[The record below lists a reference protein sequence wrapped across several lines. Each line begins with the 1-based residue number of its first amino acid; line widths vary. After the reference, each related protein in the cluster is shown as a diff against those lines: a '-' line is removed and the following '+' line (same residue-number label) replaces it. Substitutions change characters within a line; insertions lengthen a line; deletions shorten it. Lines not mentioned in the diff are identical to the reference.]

1 MEKTKYKM
9 NKSKIKLITFILLI
23 LISNSV
29 LAEAYFDISDD
40 NIKIETNFIGK
51 EVIIFGI
58 LNDDQ
63 DTILTIKGPEKNAV
77 IQKKERILGFW
88 FNTKQITYNQIPSI
102 FFIASSNNI
111 EDILPASTI
120 IKEELSFNYL
130 LENKTSQRNFISDV
144 SLDTWKDNF
153 VRIKKSKN
161 LFKEYSVENI
171 DNKLFQTR
179 IFFPAK
185 SIPGEYKVNVYQIEN
200 NLILNNKE
208 KIITLKKSGI
218 GSQIYNFAHKNAA
231 AYGLFAIIFAVL
243 SGFLAATLFRRS

>member
-1 MEKTKYKM
+1 M
-9 NKSKIKLITFILLI
+9 NKRKIKLTAFILLF
-23 LISNSV
+23 LFSNAV
-29 LAEAYFDISDD
+29 VAEAYFDISEN

-63 DTILTIKGPEKNAV
+63 ETIMTIKGPEKNAL

-88 FNTKQITYNQIPSI
+88 FNTKKITYNQIPSI
-102 FFIASSNNI
+102 FFIASSNEI
-111 EDILPASTI
+111 EDILPTSTI
-120 IKEELSFNYL
+120 IKEELSFDYL
-130 LENKTSQRNFISDV
+130 LENKTSQRNFISDI
-144 SLDTWKDNF
+144 SLDTWKSNF
-153 VRIKKSKN
+153 VRIKKNKN
-161 LFKEYSVENI
+161 LFKEYEIENI

-185 SIPGEYKVNVYQIEN
+185 SIPGEYKVNVYQIKDN
-200 NLILNNKE
+200 IILNNKE
-208 KIITLKKSGI
+208 KVITLKKSGI
-218 GSQIYNFAHKNAA
+218 GNQIYNFAHKNAA

>member
-1 MEKTKYKM
+1 M
-9 NKSKIKLITFILLI
+9 NKGIIKLTAFILLV
-23 LISNSV
+23 LFSKTA
-29 LAEAYFDISDD
+29 LAEAYFDISEN

-63 DTILTIKGPEKNAV
+63 DTIITIKGPEKNAV

-88 FNTKQITYNQIPSI
+88 FNTKKIIYNEIPSI

-111 EDILPASTI
+111 KDILPASSI
-120 IKEELSFNYL
+120 IKNELSFNYV

-144 SLDTWKDNF
+144 SLDAWKNNF

-161 LFKEYSVENI
+161 LFKEYNI
-171 DNKLFQTR
+171 EKIDHKLFQTR
-179 IFFPAK
+179 VFFPAK
-185 SIPGEYKVNVYQIEN
+185 SIPGEYKVKVYQIKN

-218 GSQIYNFAHKNAA
+218 GSQIYNFAHNNAA
-231 AYGLFAIIFAVL
+231 AYGLFAIIFAIM

>member
-1 MEKTKYKM
+1 M
-9 NKSKIKLITFILLI
+9 NKRKIKLTAFILLF
-23 LISNSV
+23 LFSNAV
-29 LAEAYFDISDD
+29 LAEAYFDISEN

-63 DTILTIKGPEKNAV
+63 ETIMTIKGPEKNAL

-88 FNTKQITYNQIPSI
+88 FNTKKITYNQIPSI
-102 FFIASSNNI
+102 FFIASSNEI
-111 EDILPASTI
+111 EDILPTSTI
-120 IKEELSFNYL
+120 IKEELSFDYL
-130 LENKTSQRNFISDV
+130 LENKTSQRNFISDI
-144 SLDTWKDNF
+144 SLDTWKSNF
-153 VRIKKSKN
+153 VRIKKNKN
-161 LFKEYSVENI
+161 LFKEYEIENI

-185 SIPGEYKVNVYQIEN
+185 SIPGEYKVNVYQIKD

-208 KIITLKKSGI
+208 KVITLKKSGI
-218 GSQIYNFAHKNAA
+218 GNQIYNFAHKNAA

>member
-1 MEKTKYKM
+1 M
-9 NKSKIKLITFILLI
+9 NKRKIRLTAFILLF
-23 LISNSV
+23 LFSNTV
-29 LAEAYFDISDD
+29 VAEAYFDISEN

-63 DTILTIKGPEKNAV
+63 ETIMTIKGPEKNAL

-88 FNTKQITYNQIPSI
+88 FNTKKITYNQIPSI
-102 FFIASSNNI
+102 FFIASSNEI
-111 EDILPASTI
+111 EDILPTSTI
-120 IKEELSFNYL
+120 IKEELSFDYL
-130 LENKTSQRNFISDV
+130 LENKTSQRNFISDI
-144 SLDTWKDNF
+144 SLDTWKSNF
-153 VRIKKSKN
+153 VRIKKNKN
-161 LFKEYSVENI
+161 LFKEYEIENI

-185 SIPGEYKVNVYQIEN
+185 SIPGEYKVNVYQIKD
-200 NLILNNKE
+200 NLIINNKE
-208 KIITLKKSGI
+208 KVITLKKSGI
-218 GSQIYNFAHKNAA
+218 GNQIYNFAHKNAA

>member
-1 MEKTKYKM
+1 M
-9 NKSKIKLITFILLI
+9 NKRKIKLTAFILLF
-23 LISNSV
+23 LFSNSV
-29 LAEAYFDISDD
+29 VAEAYFDISEN

-63 DTILTIKGPEKNAV
+63 ETIMTIKGPEKNAL

-88 FNTKQITYNQIPSI
+88 FNTKKITYNQIPSI
-102 FFIASSNNI
+102 FFIASSNEI
-111 EDILPASTI
+111 EDILPTSTI
-120 IKEELSFNYL
+120 IKEELSFDYL
-130 LENKTSQRNFISDV
+130 LENKTSQRNFISDI

-153 VRIKKSKN
+153 VRIKKNKN
-161 LFKEYSVENI
+161 LFKEYDIEKI

-185 SIPGEYKVNVYQIEN
+185 SIPGEYKVNVYQIKN

-208 KIITLKKSGI
+208 KIITLKKSGV

>member
-1 MEKTKYKM
+1 M
-9 NKSKIKLITFILLI
+9 NKRKIKLTAFILLF
-23 LISNSV
+23 LFSNAV
-29 LAEAYFDISDD
+29 VAEAYFDISEN

-63 DTILTIKGPEKNAV
+63 ETIMTIKGPEKNAI

-88 FNTKQITYNQIPSI
+88 FNTKKITYNQIPSI
-102 FFIASSNNI
+102 FFIASSNEI
-111 EDILPASTI
+111 EDILPTSTI
-120 IKEELSFNYL
+120 IKEELSFDYL
-130 LENKTSQRNFISDV
+130 LENKTSQRNFISDI
-144 SLDTWKDNF
+144 SLDTWKSNF
-153 VRIKKSKN
+153 VRIKKNKN
-161 LFKEYSVENI
+161 LFKEYEIENI

-185 SIPGEYKVNVYQIEN
+185 SIPGEYKVNVYQIKD
-200 NLILNNKE
+200 NLILNKKE
-208 KIITLKKSGI
+208 KVITLKKSGI
-218 GSQIYNFAHKNAA
+218 GNQIYNFAHKNAA